1 MDNSKKLP
9 SNKKEKVVAPN
20 LKKQNLFETICSYGI
35 TILCFIFFGYVA
47 IMSVLQ
53 TSEFDSA
60 NFGGEVIQFNYD
72 DLVMNFF
79 LLGGFFLLVFALSR
93 YANVFKKVSD
103 LALVVGLSVY
113 TITLGFIWIFMAQ
126 SVPAADSGT
135 VTQTAMEAAKG
146 NYQSFQASNDT
157 FYNNV
162 SYYKIY
168 PFQLGF
174 VFISEIVYRIF
185 GTTTSMPMQVFNVL
199 ALTALYIAIVAI
211 SKRLFKSKSVTFIT
225 VFMLAGCIQGILFTT
240 FVYGNIIGIA
250 SAMWACYFVI
260 RFMQSEEKR
269 NYLNLLPASLLM
281 ALSVVAKYN
290 NMIWLAAI
298 CIALLIYI
306 IKNKK
311 WLHFVSIAFVVL
323 ISVGSFNLV
332 IMSYEKRSGVDFG
345 KGVDQILYL
354 DAGLNESAMAPG
366 WYNDMAKSKFLNAN
380 LDNKLADSWAK
391 TDMKERLNK
400 FKQDSHYRNNFFSKK
415 ILSQWNEPSYESLW
429 VSQVK
434 GHYFGEVKE
443 NTTLYSIYSGK
454 INKFLYD
461 YFDFF
466 QMITFILFAIG
477 VAGLI
482 KKRCSAETIMILTG
496 LAGGFIYHTLFEG
509 KSQYVLTYF
518 IVMIMF
524 SSYGLYLLVK
534 PKNFNNNSDSEKE
547 TLGDKFKKIIFKIDS
562 KTRQS

>member
-9 SNKKEKVVAPN
+9 SNKREKVVAPN

-185 GTTTSMPMQVFNVL
+185 GTTTSMPMQVLNVL

-211 SKRLFKSKSVTFIT
+211 SKKLFKSKSVTFIT

-332 IMSYEKRSGVDFG
+332 IMSYEKRSGVDLG

-366 WYNDMAKSKFLNAN
+366 WYNGIALNDYKNAGLDAKAANAQAWTN
-380 LDNKLADSWAK
+380 IKSRMNYFGKNTNYMID
-391 TDMKERLNK
+391 
-400 FKQDSHYRNNFFSKK
+400 FFSKK
-415 ILSQWNEPSYESLW
+415 IISQWNEPTYESIW
-429 VSQVK
+429 VSKVK
-434 GHYFGEVKE
+434 SHTNELNWIGNGMYDGSIGQFFELYF
-443 NTTLYSIYSGK
+443 NFYM
-454 INKFLYD
+454 
-461 YFDFF
+461 
-466 QMITFILFAIG
+466 QILFIAFA
-477 VAGLI
+477 AGIYFLFI
-482 KKRCSAETIMILTG
+482 NRKTNIETVLLPLVILG
-496 LAGGFIYHTLFEG
+496 AFGYHLLFEG
-509 KSQYVLTYF
+509 KSQYVLTY
-518 IVMIMF
+518 IILMIPTASF
-524 SSYGLYLLVK
+524 AFECILNGKYTKIKEFVGKLKEIPDSK
-534 PKNFNNNSDSEKE
+534 ESEKA
-547 TLGDKFKKIIFKIDS
+547 
-562 KTRQS
+562 

>member
-1 MDNSKKLP
+1 MDNSIKSPL
-9 SNKKEKVVAPN
+9 KKETTIAPN
-20 LKKQNLFETICSYGI
+20 LKKQNIFETICSYGI
-35 TILCFIFFGYVA
+35 TILCFILFGYVA

-53 TSEFDSA
+53 TCEFDSA
-60 NFGGEVIQFNYD
+60 NFGGEVVLFNYD

-79 LLGGFFLLVFALSR
+79 LLGAFFLLAFALSR
-93 YANVFKKVSD
+93 YADIFKKISD
-103 LALVVGLSVY
+103 RALIIGLSVY

-135 VTQTAMEAAKG
+135 VTQTAMDAANG
-146 NYQSFQASNDT
+146 NYSSFLSSDNS
-157 FYNNV
+157 FYNNI

-199 ALTALYIAIVAI
+199 ALTALYIAIVFI
-211 SKRLFKSKSVTFIT
+211 SKIIFKSKSVTFIT
-225 VFMLAGCIQGILFTT
+225 VFMLAGCLQGILFTT

-260 RFMQSEEKR
+260 RFMQSEGKR
-269 NYLNLLPASLLM
+269 NYLNILPTALLM
-281 ALSVVAKYN
+281 ALSIIAKYN
-290 NMIWLAAI
+290 NMIWLVAI
-298 CIALLIYI
+298 SIALVIYI

-311 WLHFVSIAFVVL
+311 WLHFISIAFIIL
-323 ISVGSFNLV
+323 ISVGSFNLI
-332 IMSYEKRSGVDFG
+332 IMSYEKRSGVELG
-345 KGVDQILYL
+345 KGVDQLLYL

-366 WYNDMAKSKFLNAN
+366 WYNDLAKSKYLNAN
-380 LDNKLADSWAK
+380 LDNELADTWAK
-391 TDMKERLNK
+391 NDLKERLNT
-400 FKQDSHYRNNFFSKK
+400 FKSDSHYRNDFFSKK

-434 GHYFGEVKE
+434 GHYFGDVQED
-443 NTTLYSIYSGK
+443 TTLFSIYNGQL
-454 INKFLYD
+454 NKFLYD

-466 QMITFILFAIG
+466 QMITFILFTVG

-482 KKRCSAETIMILTG
+482 KKKCSAETIMILTG
-496 LAGGFIYHTLFEG
+496 LVGGFIYHTLFEG

-524 SSYGLYLLVK
+524 SSYGLYLILK
-534 PKNFNNNSDSEKE
+534 PKNFGSNNSEKK
-547 TLGDKFKKIIFKIDS
+547 TLGTKITNVIVKIES
-562 KTRQS
+562 LTR

>member
-1 MDNSKKLP
+1 MDNSKKSPL
-9 SNKKEKVVAPN
+9 KKETTIAPN
-20 LKKQNLFETICSYGI
+20 LKKQNIFETICSYGV
-35 TILCFIFFGYVA
+35 TILCFLFFGYVA
-47 IMSVLQ
+47 VMSVLQ
-53 TSEFDSA
+53 TSEFDSS
-60 NFGGEVIQFNYD
+60 NFGGEVILFNYD

-79 LLGGFFLLVFALSR
+79 LLGAFFLLVFALSR
-93 YANVFKKVSD
+93 YANVFKKVNE
-103 LALVVGLSVY
+103 LALIVGLSVY

-135 VTQTAMEAAKG
+135 VTQTAMDVTNG
-146 NYQSFQASNDT
+146 NYSSFISSDSS
-157 FYNNV
+157 FYNNE

-185 GTTTSMPMQVFNVL
+185 GTSFYSMPMQAFNVI

-211 SKRLFKSKSVTFIT
+211 SKRIFKSKSVTFIT

-250 SAMWACYFVI
+250 CAMWACYFVI

-269 NYLNLLPASLLM
+269 NYLNILPAALLM
-281 ALSVVAKYN
+281 ALSIIAKYN
-290 NMIWLAAI
+290 NMIWLVAI
-298 CIALLIYI
+298 SIALLIYI

-311 WLHFVSIAFVVL
+311 WLHFISIAFIIL

-332 IMSYEKRSGVDFG
+332 IMSYEKRSGVELG
-345 KGVDQILYL
+345 KGVDQLLYL

-366 WYNDMAKSKFLNAN
+366 WYNDLAKSKYLNAN
-380 LDNKLADSWAK
+380 CDNELADSWAK
-391 TDMKERLNK
+391 KDIKERLDK
-400 FKQDSHYRNNFFSKK
+400 FKADSHYRNDFFSKK

-434 GHYFGEVKE
+434 GHYFGDVQEDTILFSVY
-443 NTTLYSIYSGK
+443 NGK

-466 QMITFILFAIG
+466 QMITFILFSVG

-482 KKRCSAETIMILTG
+482 KKKCSAETIMILTG
-496 LAGGFIYHTLFEG
+496 LVGGFIYHTLFEG

-518 IVMIMF
+518 IVMLMF
-524 SSYGLYLLVK
+524 SSYGLYLILK
-534 PKNFNNNSDSEKE
+534 PKNFGNDNSEKK
-547 TLGDKFKKIIFKIDS
+547 TLGTRITNAIMKIES
-562 KTRQS
+562 LTR

>member
-1 MDNSKKLP
+1 MDNSKKSPL
-9 SNKKEKVVAPN
+9 KKETTIAPN
-20 LKKQNLFETICSYGI
+20 LKKQNIFETICSYGV
-35 TILCFIFFGYVA
+35 TILCFLFFGYVA
-47 IMSVLQ
+47 VMSVLQ
-53 TSEFDSA
+53 TSEFDSS
-60 NFGGEVIQFNYD
+60 NFGGEVILFNYD

-79 LLGGFFLLVFALSR
+79 LLGAFFLLVFALSR
-93 YANVFKKVSD
+93 YANVFKKVNE
-103 LALVVGLSVY
+103 LALIVGLSVY

-135 VTQTAMEAAKG
+135 VTQTAMDVTNG
-146 NYQSFQASNDT
+146 NYSSFISSDSS
-157 FYNNV
+157 FYNNE

-185 GTTTSMPMQVFNVL
+185 GTSFYSMPMQAFNVI

-211 SKRLFKSKSVTFIT
+211 SKRIFKSKSVTFIT

-250 SAMWACYFVI
+250 CAMWACYFVI

-269 NYLNLLPASLLM
+269 NYLNILPAALLM
-281 ALSVVAKYN
+281 ALSIMAKYN
-290 NMIWLAAI
+290 NMIWLAAVS
-298 CIALLIYI
+298 IALLIYI

-311 WLHFVSIAFVVL
+311 WLHFISIAFIIL

-332 IMSYEKRSGVDFG
+332 IMSYEKRSGVELG
-345 KGVDQILYL
+345 KGVDQLLYL

-366 WYNDMAKSKFLNAN
+366 WYNDLAKSKYLNAN
-380 LDNKLADSWAK
+380 CDNELADSWAK
-391 TDMKERLNK
+391 KDIKERLDK
-400 FKQDSHYRNNFFSKK
+400 FKADSHYRNDFFSKK

-434 GHYFGEVKE
+434 GHYFGDVQEDTILFSVY
-443 NTTLYSIYSGK
+443 NGK

-466 QMITFILFAIG
+466 QMITFILFSVG

-482 KKRCSAETIMILTG
+482 KKKCSAETIMILTG
-496 LAGGFIYHTLFEG
+496 LVGGFIYHTLFEG

-518 IVMIMF
+518 IVMLMF
-524 SSYGLYLLVK
+524 SSYGLYLILK
-534 PKNFNNNSDSEKE
+534 PKNFGNDNSEKK
-547 TLGDKFKKIIFKIDS
+547 TLGTRITNAIMKIES
-562 KTRQS
+562 LTR